1 MDFAVLQSITASPA
15 NPCLQI
21 SMGEAYILAEKALK
35 DHNRASI
42 DRFHTGTRMTA
53 IAMENLPFQ
62 VFDELDAEFFRSVLK
77 GNVSLGWKE
86 LAHGM
91 LSRTCRASRK
101 SNPRI
106 RILLSPRLVRSGS
119 PFDVFAALIHQ
130 MIHAY
135 YLQCCGFRDR
145 GHTGEGHDLGHD
157 QAFQALLEC
166 IREHCTVLK
175 KDLSKA
181 LSTPGSSKK
190 AVSQKPIPGTSC
202 CYGQKKRLN
211 QVDVQNWR
219 DAAAAK
225 TKSPKDDGTDVSRD
239 FPKDMY
245 YVHKNGTEDPPLEL
259 EKWLYPREAYIF
271 LHFDNRH
278 YPVARSLISDLT
290 ALTSSTYFK
299 DKVFLQLPQGTSE
312 GDFLAFY
319 FFLVHG
325 MYPPYFK
332 ALNAESTSF
341 EPTRR
346 GPPKIQSYDASA
358 PTYLNRLVSAFQLG
372 TVLQYR
378 PFRDF
383 TLKGLYSL
391 ESTAEDPVTVLEQV
405 YCRRNSLQHLAT
417 PASIEAPDAQLRV
430 WTRRWLAVENDA
442 PGSGQHVARSGCNLG
457 VVRSHP
463 RYEPLRA
470 SCVELAE
477 DDDATPDV
485 IASTFLVDYATGAGA
500 AATSTKSPVTD
511 HLSYNSSAQALSQQF
526 MFSSW
531 RKSDFHR
538 YVQHVTKS
546 AERLLPIS
554 T

>member
-225 TKSPKDDGTDVSRD
+225 TKSPKDDGD

-290 ALTSSTYFK
+290 ALTSSTYFE

-319 FFLVHG
+319 FFLVHA

-346 GPPKIQSYDASA
+346 GPPKIQPYDASA

-477 DDDATPDV
+477 DDDATWMLQRKLKDDEVRAWLSEERNNSYDV
-485 IASTFLVDYATGAGA
+485 IYQQGLPSLE
-500 AATSTKSPVTD
+500 KSRRP
-511 HLSYNSSAQALSQQF
+511 Y
-526 MFSSW
+526 
-531 RKSDFHR
+531 
-538 YVQHVTKS
+538 
-546 AERLLPIS
+546 
-554 T
+554 

>member
-1 MDFAVLQSITASPA
+1 MLPRPRQSR
-15 NPCLQI
+15 Q
-21 SMGEAYILAEKALK
+21 
-35 DHNRASI
+35 
-42 DRFHTGTRMTA
+42 RMT
-53 IAMENLPFQ
+53 
-62 VFDELDAEFFRSVLK
+62 
-77 GNVSLGWKE
+77 G
-86 LAHGM
+86 
-91 LSRTCRASRK
+91 
-101 SNPRI
+101 
-106 RILLSPRLVRSGS
+106 
-119 PFDVFAALIHQ
+119 
-130 MIHAY
+130 
-135 YLQCCGFRDR
+135 
-145 GHTGEGHDLGHD
+145 
-157 QAFQALLEC
+157 EC
-166 IREHCTVLK
+166 IASSSNEASQT
-175 KDLSKA
+175 
-181 LSTPGSSKK
+181 STDS
-190 AVSQKPIPGTSC
+190 
-202 CYGQKKRLN
+202 
-211 QVDVQNWR
+211 
-219 DAAAAK
+219 
-225 TKSPKDDGTDVSRD
+225 TDVTRA

-312 GDFLAFY
+312 GDFLTFY

-346 GPPKIQSYDASA
+346 GPPKIQSYDARA

-383 TLKGLYSL
+383 ALKGLYSL

-405 YCRRNSLQHLAT
+405 YCRRNSLQHLAA

-430 WTRRWLAVENDA
+430 WARRWLAVENDA
-442 PGSGQHVARSGCNLG
+442 PGSGQHVARSHCNLG

-470 SCVELAE
+470 SCFELAE
-477 DDDATPDV
+477 DDDTTVKEVAYKHRNNNVVRLESPMLSP
-485 IASTFLVDYATGAGA
+485 APSLL
-500 AATSTKSPVTD
+500 TSQPRRVPLLRPLNLPSRIIYPTTLPPR
-511 HLSYNSSAQALSQQF
+511 HFPNSSCFPPGESRTSVDMSSMLPNLPSDYFQYPHHGLGVPPESFTDAEAYHQWMLQRNSKDEEVRNWLSQQRNN
-526 MFSSW
+526 SYDVIYQHGLPSLE
-531 RKSDFHR
+531 KSR
-538 YVQHVTKS
+538 RPY
-546 AERLLPIS
+546 
-554 T
+554 